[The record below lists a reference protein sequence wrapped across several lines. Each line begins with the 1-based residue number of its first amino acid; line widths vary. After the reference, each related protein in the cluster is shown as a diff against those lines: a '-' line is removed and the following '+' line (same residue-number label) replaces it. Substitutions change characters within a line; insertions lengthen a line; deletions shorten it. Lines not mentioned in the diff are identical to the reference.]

1 MAIVFATYNSRARGR
16 LPAEIRPVDGILRPS
31 IFTTARVAGRER
43 HVLLRQQK
51 DDRLMKDITEQLRE
65 FVTENFL
72 FGQEVTI
79 GDDDSF
85 LDQGIIDSTGVLE
98 LVTFIEDKYQI
109 TVDDSELVPDNLD
122 SIQKLLRFIQSKRE
136 PCATAAAD

>member
-1 MAIVFATYNSRARGR
+1 MN
-16 LPAEIRPVDGILRPS
+16 
-31 IFTTARVAGRER
+31 
-43 HVLLRQQK
+43 
-51 DDRLMKDITEQLRE
+51 DITEQLRE
-65 FVTENFL
+65 FITENFL
-72 FGQEVTI
+72 FGQKVAI

-109 TVDDSELVPDNLD
+109 TIDDSELVPDNLD

-136 PCATAAAD
+136 LCTTAAADG